1 LEIKDKNNSS
11 EGSKKIGLFTW
22 LDFVIIFIFCFF
34 INDEKKQV
42 NKK

>member
-1 LEIKDKNNSS
+1 LENKNNSY

-34 INDEKKQV
+34 INDGKKQV